1 MKRND
6 QWLSFLVSGL
16 MACGGSTPPPQE
28 PIVQPQ
34 PPVAEP
40 APEPEPT
47 DKAEPDKAPEEEAKP
62 ERKERRPLATYND
75 PVEPVT
81 VGFDGAVIRLDGGA
95 EIRIPSGSLAS
106 PRNILFTV
114 NKKHKGD
121 QGRLGEVYALQAQV
135 PNQQVQVSNVR
146 ASQPLS
152 SNGDPFILKLPI
164 PGQGESANLAVE
176 SVEVDDKGRGKSTW
190 TIVAR
195 TKLETSDSGNKAVF
209 EISQLPDA
217 HVHLTTRNP

>member
-1 MKRND
+1 
-6 QWLSFLVSGL
+6 
-16 MACGGSTPPPQE
+16 
-28 PIVQPQ
+28 
-34 PPVAEP
+34 
-40 APEPEPT
+40 
-47 DKAEPDKAPEEEAKP
+47 
-62 ERKERRPLATYND
+62 
-75 PVEPVT
+75 
-81 VGFDGAVIRLDGGA
+81 
-95 EIRIPSGSLAS
+95 
-106 PRNILFTV
+106 
-114 NKKHKGD
+114 
-121 QGRLGEVYALQAQV
+121 LQAQV

-164 PGQGESANLAVE
+164 PGQGDSANLAVE